1 MPDVYLSHRLQAGPQ
16 RGHQAGSTQH
26 CPARLTDLAITS
38 FPLGQ
43 YRTFGIDPG
52 ALTANDANYL
62 SGFQTANELRN
73 R

>member
-1 MPDVYLSHRLQAGPQ
+1 M
-16 RGHQAGSTQH
+16 
-26 CPARLTDLAITS
+26 TS

-73 R
+73 RSAKAAEASNRRLRAKGFQFEAQPAHLTQEG